1 MMCFR
6 MPGAMDTPS
15 SPAPLQPRARYE
27 VLDGLRGI
35 AAILV
40 VCFHLFEGHAENHF
54 SQLLNH
60 AYLAVDFFFVLSGF
74 VIGYAYDGRWGKGTM
89 STWGFIRRR
98 LIRLQPMIVFG
109 SLLGLLL
116 FPATFMAE
124 GWEGQASLG
133 AVLLCTLLGALM
145 IPITP
150 ALDVRGWDENYPLN
164 GSQWSLFFEYAANLL
179 YSLVFRFLSTRWL
192 ACATAVAAGVS
203 LLYVFRAPSGDYH
216 GGWAF
221 TLTGLETGFAR
232 VLYTFMVGL
241 LLSRLRWTLRVK
253 KPFLTCGLLLACVL
267 AMPRLGTEALLWPNA
282 LYEALCVL
290 VVFPLIV
297 MMGSSVVH
305 TGGEDSGAL
314 CRWCG
319 RISYPLYLV
328 QFPIALCYMR
338 YIHSPQAT
346 VWENW
351 LWGLVAFAAALL
363 LATLAERYYDRPL
376 RAWLASRW
384 K

>member
-1 MMCFR
+1 MV
-6 MPGAMDTPS
+6 GTMDTSLRILP
-15 SPAPLQPRARYE
+15 QNRARYE

-40 VCFHLFEGHAENHF
+40 VCFHLFEAHATSHF
-54 SQLLNH
+54 TQILNH

-74 VIGYAYDGRWGKGTM
+74 VIGYAYDGRWTKGEL

-109 SLLGLLL
+109 SLLGLVV
-116 FPATFMAE
+116 FPFTFMPE

-179 YSLVFRFLSTRWL
+179 YVFVFRFLPTRWL
-192 ACATAVAAGVS
+192 AVATLAAGS
-203 LLYVFRAPSGDYH
+203 FSAWYVFTSSGGDYH

-221 TLTGLETGFAR
+221 TPAGLETGFSR
-232 VLYTFMVGL
+232 VLYTFMVGM
-241 LLSRLRWTLRVK
+241 LLSRLQWKLKVPR
-253 KPFLTCGLLLACVL
+253 PFITCGLLLALAL
-267 AMPRLGTEALLWPNA
+267 AMPRIGSETLIWPNA

-290 VVFPLIV
+290 VIFPLIV
-297 MMGSSVVH
+297 IMGSSEM
-305 TGGEDSGAL
+305 TTDGQDSGAI
-314 CRWCG
+314 CRFCG

-328 QFPIALCYMR
+328 QFPVALCYIKYVR
-338 YIHSPQAT
+338 SEQAT
-346 VWENW
+346 MWGNW
-351 LWGLVAFAAALL
+351 AWGLTAFVAAL
-363 LATLAERYYDRPL
+363 TLAALAEKYYDRPV
-376 RAWLASRW
+376 RKWLSSRW
-384 K
+384 R